1 MTSGKVATTA
11 GPIAAMAL
19 DMENSPST
27 GRTYLPHRRQPAT
40 SNRCMRPCR
49 PSRRHS
55 LRKSGGFT
63 RWEGDLLMGSLK
75 AQSLFRM
82 RLDGDRVVYAE
93 PIQLDRRIRDVRQMG
108 DMLVLLT
115 DQGSLLTLRCNAKP
129 LDKP

>member
-1 MTSGKVATTA
+1 
-11 GPIAAMAL
+11 
-19 DMENSPST
+19 
-27 GRTYLPHRRQPAT
+27 
-40 SNRCMRPCR
+40 
-49 PSRRHS
+49 
-55 LRKSGGFT
+55 
-63 RWEGDLLMGSLK
+63 MGSLK